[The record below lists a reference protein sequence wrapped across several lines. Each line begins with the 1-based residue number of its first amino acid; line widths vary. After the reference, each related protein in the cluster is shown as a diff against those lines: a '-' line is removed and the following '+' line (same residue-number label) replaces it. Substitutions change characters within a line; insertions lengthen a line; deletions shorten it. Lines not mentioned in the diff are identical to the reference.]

1 MNLNIILD
9 ADYIY
14 KKLSDGKE
22 ELINSFFTFI
32 KNQTKIKIL
41 QDNEKNI
48 LKKIIKHQK
57 IADQNIKETEIFLSA
72 LINGTNKFEFSINE
86 NYDDKLED
94 FITNIVK
101 KNYPLQMIITDKKID
116 LSVETYLI
124 EDLDKIIKTIKK
136 FSEKHIITDN
146 EKILSKKDETNVV
159 SFEDYEEIL
168 LNTFWCSSKITII
181 GKEFFDGSV
190 FSGGKE
196 FNKKVY
202 AKGLDFLTNIF
213 NKIEKFTGNKPE
225 IEIITGMPG
234 KPKKMENWRKNSKKL
249 TDELYEILEKIDTN
263 IKLKIVKWDIGD
275 EITVGEGHG
284 RRIYSDYGGFDT
296 GFMPFDLFTNELR
309 FKDTSFHWITEKEHI
324 NPLLLMNIL
333 AERPHKSI

>member
-1 MNLNIILD
+1 
-9 ADYIY
+9 
-14 KKLSDGKE
+14 
-22 ELINSFFTFI
+22 
-32 KNQTKIKIL
+32 
-41 QDNEKNI
+41 
-48 LKKIIKHQK
+48 
-57 IADQNIKETEIFLSA
+57 
-72 LINGTNKFEFSINE
+72 
-86 NYDDKLED
+86 
-94 FITNIVK
+94 
-101 KNYPLQMIITDKKID
+101 MIITDKKID

-181 GKEFFDGSV
+181 GKSFDGSV

-234 KPKKMENWRKNSKKL
+234 KPKKWRIGEKTAKN
-249 TDELYEILEKIDTN
+249 
-263 IKLKIVKWDIGD
+263 
-275 EITVGEGHG
+275 
-284 RRIYSDYGGFDT
+284 
-296 GFMPFDLFTNELR
+296 
-309 FKDTSFHWITEKEHI
+309 
-324 NPLLLMNIL
+324 LLMSCM
-333 AERPHKSI
+333 KF